1 MGYRLL
7 TRDDIFP
14 RVNPIPSE
22 KPLRA
27 LVFMTDG
34 DTQANSDD
42 AWYGAYGGLRE
53 KQISS
58 NATNVGTF
66 KEQVMRRFAKVC
78 ENAKR
83 DGISVYI
90 VSLLP
95 APGETQ
101 RVFRGCAG
109 SNYLETSTQTDIQKL
124 FARLQSIWLTCIS
137 RNEDRHAFCLEARPA
152 RSCSHGVCGASAGY
166 DPIDHSNGGS
176 RAYSDGADLAGRRGC
191 HRRAKAWRGCLC
203 LTMSGTR

>member
-101 RVFRGCAG
+101 RVFRGCG
-109 SNYLETSTQTDIQKL
+109 FQLSETSTQTDIQKL

-152 RSCSHGVCGASAGY
+152 RVAATGLRC
-166 DPIDHSNGGS
+166 
-176 RAYSDGADLAGRRGC
+176 
-191 HRRAKAWRGCLC
+191 
-203 LTMSGTR
+203 